1 MTDRLGRERDR
12 PDPLAG
18 RGRELLGVDVDLVL
32 DDVGRREHAVGL
44 TVYPVANRSRP
55 GMIERAACR
64 NEPSSKWPDVQF
76 HGNCHQ
82 SRTPHEWSRWPAQS
96 TAIVSSPTVT
106 VPVTHDEIS

>member
-1 MTDRLGRERDR
+1 MNGTGPMRWR
-12 PDPLAG
+12 A
-18 RGRELLGVDVDLVL
+18 
-32 DDVGRREHAVGL
+32 DVGSFSPSISTALSMSSVGVSAPDGS

-55 GMIERAACR
+55 GMIERAAWT

-82 SRTPHEWSRWPAQS
+82 SRTPQEWSRCPAQS

-106 VPVTHDEIS
+106 VPVIHDEIS